1 MAPYMPPSIDWVIE
15 DEWSWY
21 GHTPREPFTA
31 VSRYVQLC
39 PTATLAPGPEVPG
52 MYAPSEP
59 TAYLNAWKCIEC
71 LLRKRVSRFLKCTM
85 TLSPTRARMVGPG
98 MPSLSPVM
106 YG

>member
-1 MAPYMPPSIDWVIE
+1 
-15 DEWSWY
+15 
-21 GHTPREPFTA
+21 
-31 VSRYVQLC
+31 
-39 PTATLAPGPEVPG
+39 

-71 LLRKRVSRFLKCTM
+71 RFRKRVSRFLKWTT